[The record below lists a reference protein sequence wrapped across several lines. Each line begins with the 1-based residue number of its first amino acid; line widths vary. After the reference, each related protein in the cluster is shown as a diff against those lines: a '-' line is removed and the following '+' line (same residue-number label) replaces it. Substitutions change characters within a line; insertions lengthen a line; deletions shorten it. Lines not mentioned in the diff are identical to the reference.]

1 MTTAPLFEATM
12 KPKEVIEH
20 LRHALLAVQPLTTVF
35 PFKEGDSSSIDFPY
49 SVASVVYAIFHRDS
63 DPVFY
68 NQMGTAV
75 AGREDNN
82 ARLTF
87 DGVSGKVFP
96 TATKDPK
103 DGAQDRLKKFNYY
116 SKDPIIGQKPDFIER
131 RDILAGY
138 FNDNEKLKQAGAEFS
153 EAMFNMVDFA
163 TKKSTDGT
171 MYDDLLDKFAYA
183 KKKYTVDYVKNL
195 KNDKPLAATGE
206 VPAPKDLKSVTT
218 SAGDAE
224 IYAYMAC
231 MMSDDFGAEAL
242 AALAG
247 EASPKK
253 LVDSIG
259 HAISW
264 LEDTQPKKQE
274 YERLT
279 GDQPTEYVAI
289 NIDED
294 EDMVGANVAPEYLIP
309 MFAQDCEVFIDDEM
323 KDEEIS
329 RGYRLIAQA
338 LGISMPDD
346 AKNSEFKDTINKIIA
361 ELANDVEKAIEAR
374 RSAITVLANVLKKNP
389 NNPILTDLI
398 SGRILRYV
406 FQVMEGQYYTEY
418 PTVSGSG
425 EEIRM
430 RQTGV
435 TIGNITSR
443 PMIMLKKRAGED
455 KVIEDYKA
463 EKGGLPSHDDSFVVK
478 IGDVTERFS
487 REDKDEMGKFTL
499 PTLVKYVDAEHQFGT
514 YAIWKGVVIYSKMS
528 QNTMEHHKF
537 IDPEVMDVRAD
548 EAGGLI
554 TDVAANVGKRNVIPA
569 MTGETNL
576 GKEYNL
582 DRNTLT
588 DIADVINKNNASG
601 KTSVDMSNPK
611 FGGLDDKTLAEFE
624 LLTALSNYDGLVD
637 SYMKGGANEE
647 NTAYKQAFG
656 TVLGDPDIIFSGL
669 TKEEIMDKV
678 KKVAIDY
685 MAAEKNNPEGIANGD
700 YRAAADVFMNGLFDF
715 VSNKNVPEMIASGAE
730 NEEDA
735 IRSYRLYVNDL
746 YKAVS
751 TLISDYGYNG
761 LKLINTYS
769 GGKYST
775 GNSLAVSP
783 ADASRTPIG
792 TYNADKTV
800 EAKRNEIITKVLK
813 PVEHAIRFILP
824 NPVKAMNLLENIHE
838 TASDLIDET
847 IYEKLVDEGNAAFG
861 ETEPHAVACTLANA
875 ILGGAI
881 LGNSGGAGLVN
892 DINIDIHRVKRND
905 VAHVVDAAIER
916 AMKSEETGSFNKMMN
931 LIQVIHQLTDNGK
944 VLNPVR
950 ELMGGKT
957 TLNKFDKLVYGEML
971 KAINKSRENI
981 NKLTGM
987 AADKVGDAKIDFG
1000 IRQNTGV
1007 ETKMGTEDDMKDI
1020 AVPENNILLSEVV
1033 ETNLKNW
1040 KPIQG
1045 VNTYYGLTGNMGIDT
1060 IRVGKAETV
1069 GMADNLSNSESVSK
1083 GLNPAALIRCCKY
1096 IDEAKKYNAERIE
1109 SGEKGAWAT
1118 RNVKPE
1124 HWSDH
1129 VIDIIAKYMENPMTA
1144 KLNDDVDETDT
1155 RGNHELNGGF
1165 AGDWLE
1171 FTQQIVGELE
1181 TACTNTTVP
1190 IVQLRDDLLKMLN
1203 NLVLNNE
1210 TLEDISVVSTALAH
1224 AVLKVGEV
1232 SDSTS
1237 MPDPMGGT
1245 LNVPGSADKLSELAT
1260 QRSMTDTTNRTEIGK
1275 KGLKANTSF
1284 LTSVGNS
1291 IKGDKGLID
1300 ALSNTY
1306 NLLGRSETE
1315 GSDSA
1320 LDTLGAMVHAAEE
1333 KTHRAKT
1340 DVNVGKAS
1348 TSFAAEL
1355 YRKVFESES
1364 AHDDTYSAV
1373 TDTIRTVMEGN
1384 PVNVPTLVREGKKDT
1399 TNSVQFDADG
1409 NIVKAENAAKPETL
1423 DEVIRMAGLNGRIEN
1438 GPLAGHQYAEVAFG
1452 DWLDIAGEMEPAE
1465 QLDAVSS
1472 IGPKIALAI
1481 RLQMTDNLLSDRTFI
1496 PIKESSS
1503 LWERLVDIYFGAATK
1518 IEGTDGSVPAISI
1531 FSSLDS
1537 ATLNVAHEQKVKN
1550 IEKAMKSDVRLGAK
1564 ADKEKWVE
1572 GITGVKTTNNIDAS
1586 ALKQALNLF
1595 IFGINDKERAN
1606 GVTALKEILGKSEA
1620 EEAMHAI
1627 NVNDLRE
1634 NSSGIKEK
1642 PAVLT
1647 ALTQEIIKDFGQSSS
1662 EKLHQNR
1669 EMDENIIKTVN
1680 YLKAQLHNIF
1690 TGKGDASVIHSI
1702 LGKEVGDRFIEAFG
1716 ERVKKAG
1723 KDLTDTELD
1732 IMISDYINEHL
1743 HSAKSNARSRI
1754 VDYSAKD
1761 LKQGSSGSDTERTM
1775 NATEL
1780 GGYHA
1785 RPTNL
1790 SENETMKE
1798 KAIESVFDRLNKFNV
1813 KSSNLDKGNL
1823 FRDLK
1828 SFGFKGSVDKFCE
1841 DVLSAAENSN
1851 KSFAE
1856 VQEEIADRYAN
1867 DMDNYQD
1874 DFDWA
1879 MHGPLGSLT
1888 YTKSLTNAD
1897 TVERI
1902 AREMENAGL
1911 SSINLSRSEH
1921 GRYMPFVKF
1930 ANQDKPIPLSSGDA
1944 NRQMEILFDKYEDT
1958 YGKPFNQ
1965 KDFTKEDLINL
1976 DKIARGSDIRTPI
1989 DPVPTTRELTPIV
2002 VAVMTKSVSGL
2013 NDGKPWMT
2021 AVGGVAGDRVFERT
2035 FTKNN
2040 NQFVFRI
2047 DENAIAKR
2055 ISSLVNTTK
2064 FTTSELKKTIADY
2077 KSLKKDSVEGKL
2089 KELVDTVEQ
2098 DIERQ
2103 YTRMANAMVKSGST
2117 QMEQGGISGKWLN
2130 PTAPKAPKP
2139 KAPKKAKPAPVTPPA
2154 PNPPQPSTGNTP

>member
-12 KPKEVIEH
+12 KPKEAIEH

-35 PFKEGDSSSIDFPY
+35 PFKKGDSNTIDFPY
-49 SVASVVYAIFHRDS
+49 SVASVVYAIFHRDT
-63 DPVFY
+63 DPAFY

-75 AGREDNN
+75 AGRKGNN

-87 DGVSGKVFP
+87 DMVSGKVFP
-96 TATKDPK
+96 TATTEDNE
-103 DGAQDRLKKFNYY
+103 DISTRLRKFNYY
-116 SKDPIIGQKPDFIER
+116 NKTPVIGEKPDFIER

-153 EAMFNMVDFA
+153 EAMFYIIDFA

-206 VPAPKDLKSVTT
+206 VPVPKDLKSVTT
-218 SAGDAE
+218 GAGDAE

-253 LVDSIG
+253 LVDAIG

-279 GDQPTEYVAI
+279 GNQPTEYVAI

-309 MFAQDCEVFIDDEM
+309 MFAQDCEVFIDEEM
-323 KDEEIS
+323 NDDDIS
-329 RGYRLIAQA
+329 RGYRRIAKA
-338 LGISMPDD
+338 LGISMPDN
-346 AKNSEFKDTINKIIA
+346 AKNSEFKDTINRTIA
-361 ELANDVEKAIEAR
+361 ELANDVEKAIEVR
-374 RSAITVLANVLKKNP
+374 RSAIKELNDALKENP
-389 NNPILTDLI
+389 TLVELI

-443 PMIMLKKRAGED
+443 PMIMLKKRAGAD

-463 EKGGLPSHDDSFVVK
+463 EKDGLPSHDDSFVVK
-478 IGDVTERFS
+478 IGDITERFS

-537 IDPEVMDVRAD
+537 IDPEVMDARAD

-582 DRNTLT
+582 DRDTLNK
-588 DIADVINKNNASG
+588 IATVIANNNSSG
-601 KTSVDMSNPK
+601 NDSILTNETLQSLDNRT
-611 FGGLDDKTLAEFE
+611 FGEFE
-624 LLTALSNYDGLVD
+624 LLTALKYYTGLID
-637 SYMKGGANEE
+637 TYMKGGLNDKNA
-647 NTAYKQAFG
+647 AYKQAFG
-656 TVLGDPDIIFSGL
+656 TVLGDPDILFSGL
-669 TKEEIMDKV
+669 SKQEIMDKV

-685 MAAEKNNPEGIANGD
+685 MAAGKNNPDGVVNGD

-715 VSNKNVPEMIASGAE
+715 VADKNVPEMIASDAK

-735 IRSYRLYVNDL
+735 LRSYRLYVNDL
-746 YKAVS
+746 CKAVS

-761 LKLINTYS
+761 LKVINTYS

-783 ADASRTPIG
+783 ADASRTPVG

-838 TASDLIDET
+838 TASDIIDAS
-847 IYEKLVDEGNAAFG
+847 IYEKMVDEGNAAFG

-875 ILGGAI
+875 ILGGTI
-881 LGNSGGAGLVN
+881 LGKSGGAGLVN
-892 DINIDIHRVKRND
+892 EIDLDIRRVRRND
-905 VAHVVDAAIER
+905 VADVVNAAIDR
-916 AMKSEETGSFNKMMN
+916 VMKSDDTGSLNKMMN

-950 ELMGGKT
+950 ELMRDKT

-971 KAINKSRENI
+971 RAINKGRDSI

-1007 ETKMGTEDDMKDI
+1007 ETKMGTEEDMKDI
-1020 AVPENNILLSEVV
+1020 AAPEYNVMLSEVV

-1040 KPIQG
+1040 NPVKG

-1060 IRVGKAETV
+1060 IRMGKAEIV
-1069 GMADNLSNSESVSK
+1069 SMADNLSSPESVSK
-1083 GLNPAALIRCCKY
+1083 GVNPAELIRCCKY

-1109 SGEKGAWAT
+1109 RGEKGAWGA
-1118 RNVKPE
+1118 RQVIPE
-1124 HWSDH
+1124 HWSDF

-1144 KLNDDVDETDT
+1144 KLNDDVDETDA

-1165 AGDWLE
+1165 ASDWLE
-1171 FTQQIVGELE
+1171 FTQQIVAELKN
-1181 TACTNTTVP
+1181 ACETTVP
-1190 IVQLRDDLLKMLN
+1190 VEYLRDDLLKMLDN
-1203 NLVLNNE
+1203 MVLNNG

-1232 SDSTS
+1232 SDSKS
-1237 MPDPMGGT
+1237 VSDPMDGT
-1245 LNVPGSADKLSELAT
+1245 LNVPGSADKLRELAT
-1260 QRSMTDTTNRTEIGK
+1260 QRSMIDTTNRTKIGK
-1275 KGLKANTSF
+1275 KGLKANASF

-1364 AHDDTYSAV
+1364 AHDNTYSAV
-1373 TDTIRTVMEGN
+1373 TDTIRTVMEGK

-1399 TNSVQFDADG
+1399 TNTVQFDADG
-1409 NIVKAENAAKPETL
+1409 NIVKAENATKPETL

-1572 GITGVKTTNNIDAS
+1572 DITGVKTTNNIDAS

-1627 NVNDLRE
+1627 DVNDLRE

-1690 TGKGDASVIHSI
+1690 TGKGDATVIHSI
-1702 LGKEVGDRFIEAFG
+1702 LGKEVGDRFIEAFD

-1743 HSAKSNARSRI
+1743 HSTKSNARSRI

-1851 KSFAE
+1851 KPFAE

-1902 AREMENAGL
+1902 AREMEKAGF
-1911 SSINLSRSEH
+1911 SSINLVRSEH

-1976 DKIARGSDIRTPI
+1976 DKIARGSDVSTPI
-1989 DPVPTTRELTPIV
+1989 DPVPTTRQLTPIV
-2002 VAVMTKSVSGL
+2002 VAVMTKSVAGM

-2103 YTRMANAMVKSGST
+2103 YTRMANAMVKSGAT

-2139 KAPKKAKPAPVTPPA
+2139 KAPKKAKPASVTPPA
-2154 PNPPQPSTGNTP
+2154 PNPPQPSTGNSF